1 MSQSCDLVAW
11 GVGMRKRMRGGGMR
25 YLRSV
30 FRTGNWRREVVLL
43 GGLYVMYELIRG
55 VAPERKSLAFQNAD
69 RVQSIERWLHIDIEL
84 WANGVLRHHQALADF
99 CSIYY
104 QVAHEGVAAVV
115 LIWLWT
121 RHRQQFAAL
130 RSTLVIVSL
139 VSLLIYWVV
148 PLAPP
153 RFAEAGIVDTMLVHP
168 VLFAGMKSVTGLVN
182 LYAAMPS
189 VHIAWAV
196 WCAIAFTVAGRSS
209 RRWLVWIYPLVT
221 AGVVLGTGNHFTL
234 DIIVGA
240 ALVIGT
246 WSALAVLHPH
256 RARLSRRLV
265 MR

>member
-1 MSQSCDLVAW
+1 
-11 GVGMRKRMRGGGMR
+11 MRKRMRRGGVR
-25 YLRSV
+25 YLQSM
-30 FRTGNWRREVVLL
+30 FRAGDWRREVLLL
-43 GGLYVMYELIRG
+43 GLLYVAYEWVRG
-55 VAPERKSLAFQNAD
+55 VAPERKALAFQNAD
-69 RVQSIERWLHIDIEL
+69 RVQAIERWLHIDIEL
-84 WANGVLRHHQALADF
+84 WANGVLRQHQGLADF
-99 CSIYY
+99 CSVYY

-115 LIWLWT
+115 LIWLWM
-121 RHRQQFAAL
+121 RHRPQFAAL
-130 RSTLVIVSL
+130 RTTLVIVSL

-153 RFAEAGIVDTMLVHP
+153 RFAEVGIVDTMLVHP

-196 WCAIAFTVAGRSS
+196 WCAIAFTVAARS
-209 RRWLVWIYPLVT
+209 RIRWLIWLYPLVT
-221 AGVVLGTGNHFTL
+221 AGVVLGTGNHFLL

-246 WSALAVLHPH
+246 WSGLAVLHPH
-256 RARLSRRLV
+256 RVRVSRRLV